1 MAAEVFNAFTIDT
14 ADVECSAPDNN
25 LLLFFQ
31 SLCEELPPR
40 TTGR

>member
-1 MAAEVFNAFTIDT
+1 VRAETFNALMIDT
-14 ADVECSAPDNN
+14 AAAKYSGPNKN

-40 TTGR
+40 TGR